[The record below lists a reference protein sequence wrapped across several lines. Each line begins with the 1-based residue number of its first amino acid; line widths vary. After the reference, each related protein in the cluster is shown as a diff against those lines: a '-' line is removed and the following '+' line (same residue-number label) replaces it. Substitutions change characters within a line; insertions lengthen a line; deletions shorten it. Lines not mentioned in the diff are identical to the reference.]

1 MKPLSLI
8 VAMSENRVIGREGDL
23 PWHLPDDMKWFVN
36 KTKGH
41 QVIMGRAN
49 FDSIGN
55 KPLPNRH
62 NIILTRDK
70 NYSLTEEAMAT
81 GEITVVQSMQDAIN
95 IAQSQ
100 DDEPFIIGGEQIY
113 KAALPFVTRM
123 YITLVHTHVE
133 GDRFFPNFNPS
144 DFEVTEKTEHPAD
157 DRHIY
162 PFTFITYER
171 SS

>member
-41 QVIMGRAN
+41 PVIMGRAN

-62 NIILTRDK
+62 NIVLTRDA
-70 NYSLTEEAMAT
+70 NYSVLPTEGLT
-81 GEITVVQSMQDAIN
+81 VLSDVRDAIN
-95 IAQSQ
+95 MAQSQ
-100 DDEPFIIGGEQIY
+100 NEEPFIIGGEQIY
-113 KAALPFVTRM
+113 KLAMPFVTRM
-123 YITLVHTHVE
+123 YITLVHAHVD
-133 GDRFFPNFNPS
+133 GDRYFPNFNPS
-144 DFEVTEKTEHPAD
+144 DFEITNKIEHPAD
-157 DRHIY
+157 DRHIH
-162 PFTFITYER
+162 PFTFLTYER
-171 SS
+171 KI